1 MIPLQ
6 IVIKYQFDPVL
17 LASYPLALGE
27 RGDAVSRTLESQDRS
42 CSRDSHTLF
51 FFFSI
56 AHQTIS
62 RLNHGTAFSIVDR
75 YTWSS
80 SLSLPAMASLDLEA
94 RLFASVYRLHTK
106 DMVC

>member
-1 MIPLQ
+1 M
-6 IVIKYQFDPVL
+6 
-17 LASYPLALGE
+17 
-27 RGDAVSRTLESQDRS
+27 
-42 CSRDSHTLF
+42 TLF
-51 FFFSI
+51 PVRWNRRTALARAILTPYFFPI

-80 SLSLPAMASLDLEA
+80 SLSLPAIASLDLEA
-94 RLFASVYRLHTK
+94 HLFASVYRLHTK